1 MPTGI
6 WTNCIGTS
14 KRQKRCKVCGPWRSH
29 WEQKSGKT
37 FPKKC
42 KIKGCGNKADLG
54 AHIRNLSTKKSN
66 KQYIIPACYG
76 CNKRGTKKSPVE
88 FQLQKQIVSAVQCHV
103 KALRVSKKT
112 TSKKALKKSFNP
124 PGQNSI
130 PPEGWKLKSGY
141 RCKKVNG
148 RRKYWTPTGRSSAQR
163 NACTQSKKASK
174 KAAKN
179 KAKLGTKLNPYHT
192 KAAAEKGKKKET
204 VWYYYHGNR
213 KNLKSM
219 QKK

>member
-1 MPTGI
+1 M
-6 WTNCIGTS
+6 
-14 KRQKRCKVCGPWRSH
+14 
-29 WEQKSGKT
+29 

-54 AHIRNLSTKKSN
+54 AHIRNISTKKSN

-76 CNKRGTKKSPVE
+76 CNKRGTKKSPVK
-88 FQLQKQIVSAVQCHV
+88 FQLQTQIVSAVQCHV

-124 PGQNSI
+124 PGRNSS
-130 PPEGWKLKSGY
+130 PPEGWKLKPGY

-163 NACTQSKKASK
+163 NACTQSKTASK
-174 KAAKN
+174 KTLKKSFN
-179 KAKLGTKLNPYHT
+179 PPGRNSSPPEGWKLKPGYRC
-192 KAAAEKGKKKET
+192 KK
-204 VWYYYHGNR
+204 VNGRR
-213 KNLKSM
+213 KYWTRTGRSSVQRNACSKT
-219 QKK
+219 